1 MGIGETMEYIVTS
14 SKRICGKINGEKLTV
29 DDIIANG
36 GKVER
41 LLAAG
46 VIKEATKTPKIKE
59 EIKEEVQ
66 ESEVPVFNTYNYE
79 GDK

>member
-1 MGIGETMEYIVTS
+1 MEYVVTTD
-14 SKRICGKINGEKLTV
+14 KKICGKINGEKLTV

-41 LLAAG
+41 LLEAG
-46 VIKEATKTPKIKE
+46 FIKEAGQTPKATQAPQFNK
-59 EIKEEVQ
+59 EVQ
-66 ESEVPVFNTYNYE
+66 EPKVSVFKIDNNE

>member
-1 MGIGETMEYIVTS
+1 MEYTVATD
-14 SKRICGKINGEKLTV
+14 KKVCGKINGEKLTV

-46 VIKEATKTPKIKE
+46 LIKKAVQTPKATQAPQFNQ
-59 EIKEEVQ
+59 EVQ
-66 ESEVPVFNTYNYE
+66 EPQIPVFKIDNNE

>member
-1 MGIGETMEYIVTS
+1 MEYIVTS
-14 SKRICGKINGEKLTV
+14 TKRICGKINGEKLTV
-29 DDIIANG
+29 DDILSNG

-46 VIKEATKTPKIKE
+46 HIKKASETPKVVKE
-59 EIKEEVQ
+59 SQFDTKVQ
-66 ESEVPVFNTYNYE
+66 EPEVPVFNTNNHE

>member
-1 MGIGETMEYIVTS
+1 MEYIVTTD
-14 SKRICGKINGEKLTV
+14 KKICGKINGEKLTA

-41 LLAAG
+41 LLSAG
-46 VIKEATKTPKIKE
+46 FIKEAPKTPKAVKE
-59 EIKEEVQ
+59 VQEVQEVQ
-66 ESEVPVFNTYNYE
+66 ESETSVFNTYNYE

>member
-1 MGIGETMEYIVTS
+1 MEYIVTTD
-14 SKRICGKINGEKLTV
+14 KKICGKINGEKLTA

-36 GKVER
+36 GKVHK

-46 VIKEATKTPKIKE
+46 FIKEVEKTPKAVKE
-59 EIKEEVQ
+59 TKEVQ
-66 ESEVPVFNTYNYE
+66 ESETSAFNTYTYE

>member
-1 MGIGETMEYIVTS
+1 MEYIVTTD
-14 SKRICGKINGEKLTV
+14 KKICGKINGEKLTA

-46 VIKEATKTPKIKE
+46 YIKEAPKTPKAVKE
-59 EIKEEVQ
+59 EIKEVQ
-66 ESEVPVFNTYNYE
+66 ESETSVFNTYNYE

>member
-1 MGIGETMEYIVTS
+1 MEYIVTTD
-14 SKRICGKINGEKLTV
+14 KKICGKINGEKLTA

-41 LLAAG
+41 LLSAG
-46 VIKEATKTPKIKE
+46 FIKEAPKTPKAVKE
-59 EIKEEVQ
+59 VQEVQ
-66 ESEVPVFNTYNYE
+66 ESETSVFNTYNYE